1 MDAVSRVHAA
11 AGAEGGSGREILVEG
26 VESATHIYKH
36 IEHRAC
42 PLRLIVVWSVVMY
55 HLLIGTS
62 SSRREIGTDT
72 RSCTRYLSH
81 PLRRFLARE
90 DKLNVAHFEE
100 CGGALCIPLVP
111 RLSQRQT
118 VAEISRERTAA
129 AAAAAAA
136 AAVSPARSLQR
147 QLWCRHGTRC
157 ARGRKR
163 NLWDDTCALLFN
175 PPSVCPERLAS

>member
-1 MDAVSRVHAA
+1 
-11 AGAEGGSGREILVEG
+11 
-26 VESATHIYKH
+26 
-36 IEHRAC
+36 
-42 PLRLIVVWSVVMY
+42 
-55 HLLIGTS
+55 
-62 SSRREIGTDT
+62 
-72 RSCTRYLSH
+72 
-81 PLRRFLARE
+81 LARE

-111 RLSQRQT
+111 CLSQRQT
-118 VAEISRERTAA
+118 VAEISRERTTATAA
-129 AAAAAAA
+129 AAAAAAG
-136 AAVSPARSLQR
+136 AVSPARSLQH